1 MEGAGERNRQIHRET
16 ERESDRDREKKKEKE
31 GCFDTFASMGIQGKK
46 L

>member
-1 MEGAGERNRQIHRET
+1 MEGAGERNRQIDRET

-31 GCFDTFASMGIQGKK
+31 GCFDTFASMGIEGK